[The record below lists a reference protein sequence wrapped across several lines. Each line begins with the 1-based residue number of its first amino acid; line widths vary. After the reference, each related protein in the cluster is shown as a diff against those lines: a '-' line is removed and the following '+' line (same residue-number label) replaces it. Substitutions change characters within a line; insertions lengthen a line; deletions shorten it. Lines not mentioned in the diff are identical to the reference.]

1 MPIPPAELQDRLA
14 NAAFVFRGYNVTNLG
29 RSAELLAHSAYGLT
43 VQHFLRDASEVCSET
58 IGRKVDLVDRV
69 RRNDEPSLEEYTESV
84 AIIVAMELAH
94 LRLLE
99 EFFGIEYSDARLAY
113 GYSLGEI
120 AALIAGGVM
129 EMQHALKIPLVM
141 AEDCVALAHN
151 VTLGVLFSRGPAID
165 FDGVHRLCLRINTA
179 GKGVIGVSSILGPN
193 SLLLLGQGDTVDHF
207 GDLMPEWIPQ
217 KLYLRKNEHRW
228 PPLHTPIMWQRNIS
242 TRAAVMMHTLPGG
255 FTAPTPPVLSLV
267 TGKLSYNDH
276 NARETLMR
284 WIDHPQR
291 LWDAI
296 SETLSIGIE
305 TVIHVG
311 PEPNLVPATFKRL
324 ADNVSTQ
331 LTAKSWESVG
341 LRAVSRAVR
350 RPWLA
355 KILPTRSALLRAP
368 YIEQIILED
377 WLLEQQVSK

>member
-1 MPIPPAELQDRLA
+1 MPISPTELQERLA

-29 RSAELLAHSAYGLT
+29 RTAELLAHRAYAPT
-43 VQHFLRDASEVCSET
+43 VQHFLHEGSKICGDVT
-58 IGRKVDLVDRV
+58 GRKVDLVDRV
-69 RRNDEPSLEEYTESV
+69 RRNEEPTLEEYTESV
-84 AIIVAMELAH
+84 ALIVAMEQAH

-99 EFFGIEYSDARLAY
+99 EFFGIQYSDARIAY
-113 GYSLGEI
+113 GYSLGEVS
-120 AALIAGGVM
+120 ALIAGGVM
-129 EMQHALKIPLVM
+129 EMQHALKVPL
-141 AEDCVALAHN
+141 ALADDCVALAHD

-165 FDGVHRLCLRINTA
+165 IDGVHRLCLRINTA
-179 GKGVIGVSSILGPN
+179 GKGVIGVSSILAPN
-193 SLLLLGQGDTVDHF
+193 SLLLLGQGSTVDHF

-228 PPLHTPIMWQRNIS
+228 PPLHTPMMWQRNIS
-242 TRAAVMMHTLPGG
+242 TRSAVMMHTLPGG

-276 NARETLMR
+276 NAREILMR

-296 SETLSIGIE
+296 SETLSMGIE
-305 TVIHVG
+305 TAIHVG
-311 PEPNLVPATFKRL
+311 PEPNLVPATYKRL
-324 ADNVSTQ
+324 ADNVITQ
-331 LTAKSWESVG
+331 LAAKGWEGVG
-341 LRAVSRAVR
+341 LRAVSHAVR

-355 KILPTRSALLRAP
+355 KMLPTRSALLRAP

-377 WLLEQQVSK
+377 WLLEQNVT